1 MRVFRVAF
9 RLSGFL
15 LAVALLVPLQ
25 VPLMLVPRAWPYV
38 PIMFHRLMLR
48 VMGVRLRLTGPLP
61 QPGTL
66 IVANHL
72 SWFDI
77 VVTGALPALSF
88 VAKSEVKGWPLFG
101 QLAMLQRTLFVDRRR
116 CRHNKTDG
124 TALAARLHKGDSI
137 VIFAEA
143 TNSDGIKVL
152 RFKSTLLAGIE
163 GAPHV
168 PVQAMTI
175 AYRRVHNMVMGRRQ
189 RMAYA
194 WLGDIALLPHFYFM
208 LAAPPS
214 TVEITFHHALPDA
227 LKSDRK
233 LMTRALHWQVA
244 QGLEDMTK
252 GRPQALAAPTF
263 NAAPLVKTV
272 EKV

>member
-1 MRVFRVAF
+1 MVAFRVAY

-15 LAVALLVPLQ
+15 LAVIIMVPLQ
-25 VPLMLVPRAWPYV
+25 VPLLFVPRAWPYI
-38 PIMFHRLMLR
+38 PILFHRIMLR
-48 VMGVRLRLTGPLP
+48 IMGVNLSLTGPLP

-77 VVTGALPALSF
+77 VVIGTLAPLSF
-88 VAKSEVKGWPLFG
+88 VAKSEVKSWPLFG
-101 QLAMLQRTLFVDRRR
+101 QLALLQRTLFVDRRR
-116 CRHNKTDG
+116 GRHNRTDG
-124 TALAARLHKGDSI
+124 TALAARLHKNQSI

-163 GAPHV
+163 DAPHI
-168 PVQAMTI
+168 PVQAMTM
-175 AYRRVHNMVMGRRQ
+175 AYRRAHDMVMGRRQ

-194 WLGDIALLPHFYFM
+194 WLGDISLLPHFYFM

-214 TVEITFHHALPDA
+214 TVEITFHQPLPPA

-233 LMTRALHWQVA
+233 IMTKALYWQVA
-244 QGLEDMTK
+244 TGLEDMTK
-252 GRPQALAAPTF
+252 GRPQALAAPAF
-263 NAAPLVKTV
+263 DAAPLVKTP